1 MPNGINPHT
10 TNEECRTPFPWIVE
24 QDTGPPDVAEG
35 CGSVVDILLERDR
48 MNHDSADESGRGPL
62 SWAAENGHDNIV
74 GVLLQQNDT
83 SPNTADESGR
93 TPYPSPTRNGYRRVV
108 SGQAVSRNL
117 LFISGLEE
125 ELSLPFATDPFPL
138 PELLLKNICR
148 LSYIY
153 YTTDHKLPPSF
164 THATLSAVDCWSP
177 ARATLDMLPHFHN

>member
-1 MPNGINPHT
+1 
-10 TNEECRTPFPWIVE
+10 
-24 QDTGPPDVAEG
+24 
-35 CGSVVDILLERDR
+35 
-48 MNHDSADESGRGPL
+48 MNHDSADGSGRGPL

-83 SPNTADESGR
+83 SPDTADESGR

-108 SGQAVSRNL
+108 SGQAVSHKL

-125 ELSLPFATDPFPL
+125 ELSRPFATDPFPL

-153 YTTDHKLPPSF
+153 YTTGHKLPPSF
-164 THATLSAVDCWSP
+164 AHAKLSLLLVAGFPLAPLSICSP
-177 ARATLDMLPHFHN
+177 TSTIRLLVYQRIYCYFLIVGVGR